1 MNWRGALTLILLAVA
16 IAAGWAIIRERA
28 NLRASGEAEARPD
41 YILHD
46 FQIITLQKDGTEGFT
61 LLAPKLARTPGNHEM
76 NIDRPTF
83 LFPDKNGERWRS
95 RSATGWVSGD
105 SKEVRLRG
113 NVILDNP
120 EGAKKMRVQTEALNV
135 FPDAN
140 RATSDQQVTITQP
153 GATIRGRGLEA
164 QLDTQRV
171 TLKSEVRAR
180 YASSIQ

>member
-1 MNWRGALTLILLAVA
+1 MNWRGVLTLILLVIA
-16 IAAGWAIIRERA
+16 IAAGWAIMRQRA
-28 NLRASGEAEARPD
+28 NLSASGESDARPD
-41 YILHD
+41 YVLHD
-46 FQIITLQKDGTEGFT
+46 FEIITLQKDGTEGFT
-61 LLAPKLARTPGNHEM
+61 LQAPKLARSPGNHEM
-76 NIDRPTF
+76 NIDQPTF
-83 LFPDKNGERWRS
+83 LFPDKQGQRWRS
-95 RSATGWVSGD
+95 RSATGWVDGEGN
-105 SKEVRLRG
+105 EVRLRG

-120 EGAKKMRVQTEALNV
+120 QAAKSMRVETEALNV
-135 FPDAN
+135 FPNAN

>member
-1 MNWRGALTLILLAVA
+1 MNWRGVLTLILLVVAVL
-16 IAAGWAIIRERA
+16 AGWAIIRQ
-28 NLRASGEAEARPD
+28 RASLQATGEAEARPD

-46 FQIITLQKDGTEGFT
+46 FEIITLKKDGSEGFT
-61 LLAPKLARTPGNHEM
+61 LQAPKLARTPDNHEM
-76 NIDRPTF
+76 NIDQPTF
-83 LFPDKNGERWRS
+83 LFPDKSGNRWRS
-95 RSATGWVSGD
+95 RSATGWVNSEGN
-105 SKEVRLRG
+105 EVRLRG
-113 NVILDNP
+113 NVVLDNP
-120 EGAKKMRVQTEALNV
+120 GGKRMTVQTEALNV
-135 FPDAN
+135 YPDAN

>member
-1 MNWRGALTLILLAVA
+1 MNWRGALTLILLIVAVL
-16 IAAGWAIIRERA
+16 AGWAIIRERA
-28 NLRASGEAEARPD
+28 NLRPTGQAEARPD

-46 FQIITLQKDGTEGFT
+46 FEIITLKKDGSEGFT
-61 LLAPKLARTPGNHEM
+61 LQAPKLARTPDNHEM
-76 NIDRPTF
+76 NIDQPTF
-83 LFPDKNGERWRS
+83 LFPDKSGNRWRS
-95 RSATGWVSGD
+95 RSATGWVNGEGS
-105 SKEVRLRG
+105 EVRLRG
-113 NVILDNP
+113 NVVLDNP
-120 EGAKKMRVQTEALNV
+120 GGKRMTVQTEALNV
-135 FPDAN
+135 YPDAN